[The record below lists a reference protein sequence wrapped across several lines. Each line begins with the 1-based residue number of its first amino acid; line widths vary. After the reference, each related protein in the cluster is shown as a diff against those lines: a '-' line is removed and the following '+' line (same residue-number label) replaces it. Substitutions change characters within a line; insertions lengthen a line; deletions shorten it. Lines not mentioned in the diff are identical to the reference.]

1 MIANRIA
8 GFVRRRAAWI
18 ASFMIVLTAFLG
30 FMSFTQL
37 SLKVVLEAMLPVNHP
52 NVELMA
58 KFGAQ
63 FGGANTTLI
72 MVENTEGTIYNEKF
86 MTAYKRV
93 ADEIFF
99 HPSVQRHLVQALTL
113 RKTKAIVGSAGRID
127 INAIAWPDLPRSETE
142 WANFQ
147 AAVKAQYRGLL
158 VSNDEKAGMIIADF
172 KDDTD
177 YATLVTFIEKLG
189 EQEAANG
196 IKVHMVGR
204 PVLLGTIYND
214 LGATILLVAI
224 SLVFSG
230 LILYIYFRSWMGVV
244 IPMLTAAVGTLWG
257 TGAMALVGYNLD
269 PLLIILPVFVFAI
282 VLSHCVQFMSRVFE
296 RLQPGVAMGDAVVG
310 GLAQVFVPSLT
321 AIVAAAGGF
330 FVLVMI
336 GVPSLQALGIICG
349 AWLLAIAP
357 ALIFTASLLCLMP
370 RPKRFRARTTWV
382 ETVWKYAQFDRY
394 PKVVIAITV
403 VCLAVGIY
411 GARFVVI
418 GDAVGSPILW
428 PDARYNQDNA
438 LINERFAGVGTDTM
452 MVYVE
457 GPDETMIQPAT
468 YAAIEELSRYIWQHE
483 PKARLA
489 LSMVPMV
496 QAVNQVLYEGDPSY
510 AIVPESVDEVAF
522 NVYLFSSKGEPGDFK
537 AYTDETWRI
546 GNIIISLDDKTG
558 TTVKSVTSLAREFI
572 ASMPALPNGAKLLV
586 AGGQV
591 GIAEA
596 VNTEIETTKDAV
608 LIAIVVFIA
617 GCIYLA
623 FRSLWVTGV
632 LIFALLTST
641 FLTDTFMYLMG
652 IGLNINTL
660 PLAALGV
667 GLAADYGIYILHR
680 VREALAEG
688 ESYPDAIRHSLQTSG
703 NAVMITA
710 ITMIAPV
717 MPWAFFSALRFQA
730 EMGVLHAVVLFF
742 NMLGALIFVPC
753 MVLLFRP
760 KSLANHGHG
769 HARAEVGLPADAIG
783 KPAE

>member
-1 MIANRIA
+1 
-8 GFVRRRAAWI
+8 
-18 ASFMIVLTAFLG
+18 
-30 FMSFTQL
+30 
-37 SLKVVLEAMLPVNHP
+37 
-52 NVELMA
+52 
-58 KFGAQ
+58 
-63 FGGANTTLI
+63 
-72 MVENTEGTIYNEKF
+72 
-86 MTAYKRV
+86 
-93 ADEIFF
+93 
-99 HPSVQRHLVQALTL
+99 
-113 RKTKAIVGSAGRID
+113 
-127 INAIAWPDLPRSETE
+127 
-142 WANFQ
+142 
-147 AAVKAQYRGLL
+147 
-158 VSNDEKAGMIIADF
+158 
-172 KDDTD
+172 
-177 YATLVTFIEKLG
+177 
-189 EQEAANG
+189 
-196 IKVHMVGR
+196 
-204 PVLLGTIYND
+204 
-214 LGATILLVAI
+214 
-224 SLVFSG
+224 VF
-230 LILYIYFRSWMGVV
+230 
-244 IPMLTAAVGTLWG
+244 
-257 TGAMALVGYNLD
+257 
-269 PLLIILPVFVFAI
+269 
-282 VLSHCVQFMSRVFE
+282 
-296 RLQPGVAMGDAVVG
+296 
-310 GLAQVFVPSLT
+310 
-321 AIVAAAGGF
+321 
-330 FVLVMI
+330 
-336 GVPSLQALGIICG
+336 
-349 AWLLAIAP
+349 
-357 ALIFTASLLCLMP
+357 
-370 RPKRFRARTTWV
+370 
-382 ETVWKYAQFDRY
+382 
-394 PKVVIAITV
+394 
-403 VCLAVGIY
+403 

-468 YAAIEELSRYIWQHE
+468 YAAIEELSRYLWQHE
-483 PKARLA
+483 PKARHA

-510 AIVPESVDEVAF
+510 AIVPETVDEVAF

-537 AYTDETWRI
+537 AYTDETWKI
-546 GNIIISLDDKTG
+546 GNIIVSLDDKTG
-558 TTVKSVTSLAREFI
+558 TTVKSVTSLARDFI

-608 LIAIVVFIA
+608 LIAIVLFIA
-617 GCIYLA
+617 GCIFLA
-623 FRSLWVTGV
+623 FRSLWVTAV
-632 LIFALLTST
+632 LVFALLTST
-641 FLTDTFMYLMG
+641 FMTDSFMYLMG

-688 ESYPDAIRHSLQTSG
+688 ESHEDAIRHALQTSG

-760 KSLANHGHG
+760 KSLANHGAG
-769 HARAEVGLPADAIG
+769 HARPAVALPAEAIG